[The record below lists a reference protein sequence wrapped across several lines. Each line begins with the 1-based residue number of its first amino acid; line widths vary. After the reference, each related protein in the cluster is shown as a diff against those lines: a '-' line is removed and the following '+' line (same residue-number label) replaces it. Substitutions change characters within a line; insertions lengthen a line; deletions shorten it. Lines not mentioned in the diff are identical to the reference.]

1 MPKVHVLPPR
11 IANQIAA
18 GEVVERPSSVVKELV
33 ENSIDAG
40 ATAVTIEIENGGID
54 RIRII
59 DNGSGI
65 ADDDCETAFLRHATS
80 KISTANDLFSIRS
93 LGFRGE
99 ALASIAA
106 VSRVTLQTR
115 TEEDEL
121 GSLIRYEGGELLE
134 HRRVAGTRGTS
145 IEVSNLFYNV
155 PARLKF
161 IKSSRA
167 ESAAIGDYVAR
178 LILSAPQISVH
189 YISSG
194 KTVYRSTGNGSAK
207 DALISVYGI
216 STEKMICPV
225 TFDDGYLKISGFV
238 GVPDLARAN
247 RSGQT
252 FLLNGRIIRSNAL
265 SNALSRSFDTRVL
278 IGRFP
283 FAVLYVN
290 IAYAEVDVNVH
301 PTKME
306 VRFTDEQRVTR
317 SIVVACSEALIRSY
331 VPTIGIASEQADE
344 QQQKFEPNVP
354 QKSND
359 EPFVQS
365 NDEPFVQQDRVDLR
379 TPVQQPS
386 GTLRE
391 SGYVGLPPRI
401 PSFRIPSRETAPQA
415 RPEPI
420 FLSKPVE
427 SFEHPYHIIGCAFDS
442 YWYVQQGENV
452 YCIDQHA
459 AHERLLYDALMERS
473 AAVVSQS
480 LFLPEDVRLLPSES
494 DLFFENK
501 EELERFGFVFS
512 DAGETSVTLLAVP
525 QVNGSALKSAFLH
538 DVLEFL
544 SGSEEARPN
553 DWFRDAI
560 AQSACK
566 HAVKAGERLSHDEI
580 QQLLEKLQARDTLLT
595 CPHGRP
601 VAIRFTKTDIEKMF
615 RRIP

>member
-1 MPKVHVLPPR
+1 MAKVHVLPPR

-33 ENSIDAG
+33 ENAIDAG
-40 ATAVTIEIENGGID
+40 ATAITIEIENGGLD
-54 RIRII
+54 SIRII

-106 VSRVTLQTR
+106 VSRVTLQTQ

-121 GSLIRYEGGELLE
+121 GTQIRYDGGELLE
-134 HRRVAGTRGTS
+134 HKRTAGTRGTS
-145 IEVSNLFYNV
+145 IAVSNLFYNV

-161 IKSSRA
+161 VKSARA
-167 ESAAIGDYVAR
+167 ESAAIGDYIAR
-178 LILSAPQISVH
+178 LILSAPQIAVH
-189 YISSG
+189 YVSGG
-194 KTVYRSTGNGSAK
+194 KTVYRSAGNGSAK
-207 DALISVYGI
+207 DALISIYGV
-216 STEKMICPV
+216 STERQICPV
-225 TFDDGYLKISGFV
+225 SFDDGYLKISGFV

-252 FLLNGRIIRSNAL
+252 LLLNGRIIRSNAL

-283 FAVLYVN
+283 FAVLYLN

-301 PTKME
+301 PAKLE
-306 VRFTDEQRVTR
+306 VRFTDEQRVSR
-317 SIVVACSEALIRSY
+317 SVVVACSEALIRSY
-331 VPTIGIASEQADE
+331 VPTIEIQREEQPVERAST
-344 QQQKFEPNVP
+344 FENPEEV
-354 QKSND
+354 
-359 EPFVQS
+359 
-365 NDEPFVQQDRVDLR
+365 RRIDLR
-379 TPVQQPS
+379 RPIDPPS
-386 GTLRE
+386 GSLRE
-391 SGYVGLPPRI
+391 ETYLSAPRI
-401 PSFRIPSRETAPQA
+401 PTYRFPSREPEDRS
-415 RPEPI
+415 RPDPV
-420 FLSKPVE
+420 FLSKPSE
-427 SFEHPYHIIGCAFDS
+427 PLSEPFHIIGCAFDT

-459 AHERLLYDALMERS
+459 AHERLLYDALMAKS
-473 AAVVSQS
+473 AAIVSQT

-494 DLFFENK
+494 DVFLSCK
-501 EELERFGFVFS
+501 TELERVGFVFS
-512 DAGETSVTLLAVP
+512 DASETSVTLLAVP
-525 QVNGSALKSAFLH
+525 QIKGVALKAAFLH

-544 SGSEEARPN
+544 TGTEEARPN
-553 DWFRDAI
+553 DWFRDAL

-566 HAVKAGERLSHDEI
+566 HAVKAGERLSQEEI
-580 QQLLEKLQARDTLLT
+580 RVLLEQITERDTLLT

-601 VAIRFTKTDIEKMF
+601 VAVRFTKTDIEKMF
-615 RRIP
+615 KRVL

>member
-33 ENSIDAG
+33 ENAIDAG
-40 ATAVTIEIENGGID
+40 AANITIEIENGGLD
-54 RIRII
+54 SIRII

-80 KISTANDLFSIRS
+80 KISTANDLFAIRS

-106 VSRVTLQTR
+106 VSRVTLQTQ

-121 GSLIRYEGGELLE
+121 GTVIRYEGGDLIE
-134 HRRVAGTRGTS
+134 HRRSAGTRGTS
-145 IEVSNLFYNV
+145 ITVQNLFYNV

-161 IKSSRA
+161 VKSARA
-167 ESAAIGDYVAR
+167 ESAAIGDYIAR
-178 LILSAPQISVH
+178 LILSVPQIAVH
-189 YISSG
+189 YVSGG
-194 KTVYRSTGNGSAK
+194 KTVYRSSGNGSAK
-207 DALISVYGI
+207 DALLSVYGV
-216 STEKMICPV
+216 STERQICPV
-225 TFDDGYLKISGFV
+225 SFDDGYLKITGFV

-283 FAVLYVN
+283 FAVLYLN
-290 IAYAEVDVNVH
+290 IAFAEVDVNVH
-301 PTKME
+301 PAKLE
-306 VRFTDEQRVTR
+306 VRFTDEQRVSR
-317 SIVVACSEALIRSY
+317 SVVVACSEALIRSY
-331 VPTIGIASEQADE
+331 VPTIEIMH
-344 QQQKFEPNVP
+344 
-354 QKSND
+354 D
-359 EPFVQS
+359 EPKEEQPSRF
-365 NDEPFVQQDRVDLR
+365 EIPEEAKRVDLR
-379 TPVQQPS
+379 APFSPPV
-386 GTLRE
+386 GILRE
-391 SGYVGLPPRI
+391 SGYSGMPPRI
-401 PSFRIPSRETAPQA
+401 PTFRLPQRETEE
-415 RPEPI
+415 RPRPDPI
-420 FLSKPVE
+420 FLTKQAEPLSDP
-427 SFEHPYHIIGCAFDS
+427 FHIVGCAFDT

-459 AHERLLYDALMERS
+459 AHERLLYDALMARS
-473 AAVVSQS
+473 VAIVSQT
-480 LFLPEDVRLLPSES
+480 LFLPEDVRLLPTESEVF
-494 DLFFENK
+494 LTNRA
-501 EELERFGFVFS
+501 ELERFGFVFS
-512 DAGETSVTLLAVP
+512 DANETSVTLLAVP
-525 QVNGSALKSAFLH
+525 QINGTALKAAFLH

-566 HAVKAGERLSHDEI
+566 HAIKAGERLSLEEI
-580 QQLLEKLQARDTLLT
+580 RQLLTKISEQNTLLT

-601 VAIRFTKTDIEKMF
+601 VAVRFTKTDIEKMF
-615 RRIP
+615 KRVL

>member
-40 ATAVTIEIENGGID
+40 ATNITIEIENGGVD
-54 RIRII
+54 CIRII

-106 VSRVTLQTR
+106 VARVTLQTQ

-121 GSLIRYEGGELLE
+121 GTLIRYEGGELLE

-145 IEVSNLFYNV
+145 IEVKNLFYNV

-189 YISSG
+189 YISGG
-194 KTVYRSTGNGSAK
+194 KTVYRSTGNANAK
-207 DALISVYGI
+207 DALVSVYGI
-216 STEKMICPV
+216 STERQICPV
-225 TFDDGYLKISGFV
+225 SFDDGYLKITGFV

-252 FLLNGRIIRSNAL
+252 FLLNGRIIRSNSL

-283 FAVLYVN
+283 FAVLYLS

-301 PTKME
+301 PAKLE
-306 VRFTDEQRVTR
+306 VRFTDEQRVSR
-317 SIVVACSEALIRSY
+317 SVVVACSEALIRSY
-331 VPTIGIASEQADE
+331 VPTMELRESSEE
-344 QQQKFEPNVP
+344 QQPRFEQDLLEQNR
-354 QKSND
+354 
-359 EPFVQS
+359 EPAI
-365 NDEPFVQQDRVDLR
+365 QQARIDLR
-379 TPVQQPS
+379 TPVPQPS

-391 SGYVGLPPRI
+391 SGYVGLPPRV
-401 PSFRIPSRETAPQA
+401 PTYRVPSREPEPQM
-415 RPEPI
+415 RQEPI
-420 FLSKPVE
+420 FLSKTIE
-427 SFEHPYHIIGCAFDS
+427 SFDNPYHIIGCAFDT

-459 AHERLLYDALMERS
+459 AHERLLYDALMARS
-473 AAVVSQS
+473 VAVVSQS

-494 DLFFENK
+494 DVFLTSR

-525 QVNGSALKSAFLH
+525 QINGSALKGAFLH

-544 SGSEEARPN
+544 SGSDEVRPN

-580 QQLLEKLQARDTLLT
+580 RQLLEKIREQDTLLT

-601 VAIRFTKTDIEKMF
+601 VAVRFTKTDIEKMF
-615 RRIP
+615 KRVL

>member
-33 ENSIDAG
+33 ENAIDAG
-40 ATAVTIEIENGGID
+40 ASAITIEVENGGLD
-54 RIRII
+54 SIRIT

-65 ADDDCETAFLRHATS
+65 DDDDCETAFLRHATS
-80 KISTANDLFSIRS
+80 KISTANDLFAIRS

-106 VSRVTLQTR
+106 VSRITLQTQ

-121 GSLIRYEGGELLE
+121 GTLIRYDGGDLVE
-134 HRRVAGTRGTS
+134 HKRTAGTRGTG
-145 IEVSNLFYNV
+145 IEVSSLFYNV

-161 IKSSRA
+161 VKSARA

-178 LILSAPQISVH
+178 LILSAPQIAVH
-189 YISSG
+189 YVSG
-194 KTVYRSTGNGSAK
+194 GKSVYRSAGNGSAK
-207 DALISVYGI
+207 DALVSVYGV
-216 STEKMICPV
+216 STQRQICPV
-225 TFDDGYLKISGFV
+225 SFDDGYLKITGFV

-283 FAVLYVN
+283 FAVLYLN

-301 PTKME
+301 PAKLE
-306 VRFTDEQRVTR
+306 VRFIDEPRVSR
-317 SIVVACSEALIRSY
+317 SVVVACSEALIRSY
-331 VPTIGIASEQADE
+331 IPTIEIRRDE
-344 QQQKFEPNVP
+344 QPAENAPVFQIPE
-354 QKSND
+354 
-359 EPFVQS
+359 EAH
-365 NDEPFVQQDRVDLR
+365 RVDLR
-379 TPVQQPS
+379 APIHPPS
-386 GTLRE
+386 TSLRE
-391 SGYVGLPPRI
+391 DTYARLPRVPTYRMPQRESEQAPR
-401 PSFRIPSRETAPQA
+401 PDPV
-415 RPEPI
+415 
-420 FLSKPVE
+420 FLSKPSDPLSE
-427 SFEHPYHIIGCAFDS
+427 PFHIVGCAFDT
-442 YWYVQQGENV
+442 YWYVQQGESV

-459 AHERLLYDALMERS
+459 AHERLLYDALMARS
-473 AAVVSQS
+473 AAIVSQT
-480 LFLPEDVRLLPSES
+480 LFLPEDVRLLPSETDVFS
-494 DLFFENK
+494 INRS
-501 EELERFGFVFS
+501 ELERFGFVFS
-512 DAGETSVTLLAVP
+512 DATETSVTLLAVP
-525 QVNGSALKSAFLH
+525 QIRGVALKAAFLH

-566 HAVKAGERLSHDEI
+566 HAIKAGERLSHEEI
-580 QQLLEKLQARDTLLT
+580 RTLLEQISERDTLLT

-601 VAIRFTKTDIEKMF
+601 VAVRFSKTDIEKMF
-615 RRIP
+615 KRVL

>member
-40 ATAVTIEIENGGID
+40 ATAVTIDIENGGIE

-80 KISTANDLFSIRS
+80 KISTASDLFSIRS

-106 VSRVTLQTR
+106 VSRVTLQTQ

-121 GSLIRYEGGELLE
+121 GTLIRYEGGELLE
-134 HRRVAGTRGTS
+134 HKRVAGTRGTS
-145 IEVSNLFYNV
+145 IEVRNLFYNV

-167 ESAAIGDYVAR
+167 ESAAIGDYIAR

-189 YISSG
+189 YINGG
-194 KTVYRSTGNGSAK
+194 KTVYRSTGNGVAK
-207 DALISVYGI
+207 DALVSVYGV
-216 STEKMICPV
+216 SAERQICPV
-225 TFDDGYLKISGFV
+225 LFDDGYLKITGFV

-252 FLLNGRIIRSNAL
+252 LLLNGRIIRSNAL

-283 FAVLYVN
+283 FAVLYLS

-301 PTKME
+301 PAKLE
-306 VRFTDEQRVTR
+306 VRFADEQRVSR
-317 SIVVACSEALIRSY
+317 SVVVGCSEALIRSY
-331 VPTIGIASEQADE
+331 VPTMETKIDHTDELQRYESSIPEQDDLPDIS
-344 QQQKFEPNVP
+344 QN
-354 QKSND
+354 
-359 EPFVQS
+359 
-365 NDEPFVQQDRVDLR
+365 RIDLR
-379 TPVQQPS
+379 APIQQPS

-391 SGYVGLPPRI
+391 SGNVGLPPRV
-401 PSFRIPSRETAPQA
+401 PTFRVPGRETESHL

-427 SFEHPYHIIGCAFDS
+427 SFDNPYHIIGCAFDT
-442 YWYVQQGENV
+442 YWYVQQGESV

-459 AHERLLYDALMERS
+459 AHERLLYDALMTRS
-473 AAVVSQS
+473 ASIVSQT

-494 DLFFENK
+494 DEFFTNK
-501 EELERFGFVFS
+501 EELERFGFIFS

-525 QVNGSALKSAFLH
+525 QVNGTALKGAFLH
-538 DVLEFL
+538 DVLEFI
-544 SGSEEARPN
+544 SGSDEARPN

-580 QQLLEKLQARDTLLT
+580 KQLLEKIREQDTLLT

-601 VAIRFTKTDIEKMF
+601 VAVRFTKTDIEKMF
-615 RRIP
+615 KRVL

>member
-40 ATAVTIEIENGGID
+40 ATAITIEIENGGLD
-54 RIRII
+54 SIRIT

-65 ADDDCETAFLRHATS
+65 ADEDCETAFLRHATS
-80 KISTANDLFSIRS
+80 KISSANDLFAIRS

-106 VSRVTLQTR
+106 VSRVTLQTQ

-121 GSLIRYEGGELLE
+121 GTQIRYEGGELIE
-134 HRRVAGTRGTS
+134 HKRTAGTRGTS
-145 IEVSNLFYNV
+145 IDIRNLFYNV

-161 IKSSRA
+161 VKSARA
-167 ESAAIGDYVAR
+167 ESAAIGDYIAR
-178 LILSAPQISVH
+178 LILSVPQIAVH
-189 YISSG
+189 YVNGG
-194 KTVYRSTGNGSAK
+194 KSVYRSTGNGNAK
-207 DALISVYGI
+207 DALLSVYGV
-216 STEKMICPV
+216 SVERQLCPV
-225 TFDDGYLKISGFV
+225 TFDDGYLKITGFV

-283 FAVLYVN
+283 FAVLYMS

-301 PTKME
+301 PAKLE
-306 VRFTDEQRVTR
+306 VRFTDEQRVSR
-317 SIVVACSEALIRSY
+317 SVVVGCSEALIRSY
-331 VPTIGIASEQADE
+331 VPTIEIRREEPIQEQTPVYTIPEEAR
-344 QQQKFEPNVP
+344 K
-354 QKSND
+354 
-359 EPFVQS
+359 
-365 NDEPFVQQDRVDLR
+365 VDLR
-379 TPVQQPS
+379 APITQPS
-386 GTLRE
+386 SSLRE
-391 SGYVGLPPRI
+391 SSYVDLPPRV
-401 PSFRIPSRETAPQA
+401 PTYRFPVREPEET
-415 RPEPI
+415 RPRPVPVFLTKPEEPLLEP
-420 FLSKPVE
+420 F
-427 SFEHPYHIIGCAFDS
+427 HIVGCAFDT

-459 AHERLLYDALMERS
+459 AHERLLYDALMARS

-480 LFLPEDVRLLPSES
+480 LFLPEDVRLLPTES
-494 DLFFENK
+494 DVFFTNK
-501 EELERFGFVFS
+501 DELERFGFVFS
-512 DAGETSVTLLAVP
+512 DASETSVTLLAVP
-525 QVNGSALKSAFLH
+525 QINGTALKTAFLH

-544 SGSEEARPN
+544 SCSDEARPN

-566 HAVKAGERLSHDEI
+566 HAIKAGERLSHEEI
-580 QQLLEKLQARDTLLT
+580 RQLLERLTGQDSLLT

-601 VAIRFTKTDIEKMF
+601 VAVRFTKTDIEKMF
-615 RRIP
+615 KRVL

>member
-33 ENSIDAG
+33 ENAIDAG
-40 ATAVTIEIENGGID
+40 ASAIIIEIENGGLD
-54 RIRII
+54 SIRIT

-65 ADDDCETAFLRHATS
+65 SDDDCETAFLRHATS
-80 KISTANDLFSIRS
+80 KISTANDLFAIRS

-106 VSRVTLQTR
+106 VSRVTLQTQ

-121 GSLIRYEGGELLE
+121 GTLIRYEGGDLVE
-134 HRRVAGTRGTS
+134 HRRTAGTRGTS
-145 IEVSNLFYNV
+145 IEVRNLFYNV

-161 IKSSRA
+161 VKSARA
-167 ESAAIGDYVAR
+167 ESAAIGDYIAR
-178 LILSAPQISVH
+178 LILSAPQIAVH
-189 YISSG
+189 YVSGG

-207 DALISVYGI
+207 DALVSVYGI
-216 STEKMICPV
+216 STERQICPV
-225 TFDDGYLKISGFV
+225 AFDDGYLKITGFV

-283 FAVLYVN
+283 FAVLYLS

-301 PTKME
+301 PSKLE
-306 VRFTDEQRVTR
+306 VRFTDEQRVSR
-317 SIVVACSEALIRSY
+317 SVVVACSEALIRSY
-331 VPTIGIASEQADE
+331 VPTIEIHREE
-344 QQQKFEPNVP
+344 REPESSSVFTLP
-354 QKSND
+354 
-359 EPFVQS
+359 E
-365 NDEPFVQQDRVDLR
+365 ETYRVDLR
-379 TPVQQPS
+379 APIPQPS
-386 GTLRE
+386 STLRE
-391 SGYVGLPPRI
+391 GGYSTVPRV
-401 PSFRIPSRETAPQA
+401 PTYRFPAREPEIRP

-420 FLSKPVE
+420 FLNKTSEPLSEPFHVV
-427 SFEHPYHIIGCAFDS
+427 GCAFDT
-442 YWYVQQGENV
+442 YWYVQQGESV

-459 AHERLLYDALMERS
+459 AHERLLYDALMART
-473 AAVVSQS
+473 AAVVSQT
-480 LFLPEDVRLLPSES
+480 LFLPEDMRLLPSEY
-494 DLFFENK
+494 DAFVTNK
-501 EELERFGFVFS
+501 AELERLGFVFS
-512 DAGETSVTLLAVP
+512 DASETGVTLLAVP
-525 QVNGSALKSAFLH
+525 QINGTALKTAFLH
-538 DVLEFL
+538 DVLEYL
-544 SGSEEARPN
+544 SENDEARAN

-566 HAVKAGERLSHDEI
+566 HAIKAGERLSQQEI
-580 QQLLEKLQARDTLLT
+580 RQLLDRLSEQETLLT

-615 RRIP
+615 KRIL

>member
-33 ENSIDAG
+33 ENAIDAG
-40 ATAVTIEIENGGID
+40 ATAITIEIENGGLD
-54 RIRII
+54 SVRVT
-59 DNGSGI
+59 DNGGGI

-80 KISTANDLFSIRS
+80 KISTANDLFAIRS

-106 VSRVTLQTR
+106 VSRVTLQTQ

-121 GSLIRYEGGELLE
+121 GTLIRYEGGELVE
-134 HRRVAGTRGTS
+134 HKRTAGTRGTTMD
-145 IEVSNLFYNV
+145 VRNLFYNV

-161 IKSSRA
+161 VKSARA

-178 LILSAPQISVH
+178 LILSAPQIAVH
-189 YISSG
+189 YVSG
-194 KTVYRSTGNGSAK
+194 GKMVYRSAGNGSAK
-207 DALISVYGI
+207 DALLSVYGV
-216 STEKMICPV
+216 SVERQICPV
-225 TFDDGYLKISGFV
+225 SFDDGYLRITGFV

-283 FAVLYVN
+283 FAVLYLS

-301 PTKME
+301 PTKIE

-317 SIVVACSEALIRSY
+317 SVVVACSEALIRSF
-331 VPTIGIASEQADE
+331 VPTIEIRREAPEEGAAPAFAASEDA
-344 QQQKFEPNVP
+344 P
-354 QKSND
+354 
-359 EPFVQS
+359 
-365 NDEPFVQQDRVDLR
+365 RVDLR
-379 TPVQQPS
+379 APAPQPS
-386 GTLRE
+386 GSLRE
-391 SGYVGLPPRI
+391 GGYSSLPPRV
-401 PSFRIPSRETAPQA
+401 PAFRMPSREQEE
-415 RPEPI
+415 RPRPDPVFLTKPAEP
-420 FLSKPVE
+420 LSEP
-427 SFEHPYHIIGCAFDS
+427 FHIIGCAFDT
-442 YWYVQQGENV
+442 YWYVQQGESV

-459 AHERLLYDALMERS
+459 AHERLLYDALMARS
-473 AAVVSQS
+473 AAVVSQA
-480 LFLPEDVRLLPSES
+480 LFLPEDVRLLPSEA
-494 DLFFENK
+494 DVFFANK

-512 DAGETSVTLLAVP
+512 DAGETGVTLLAVP

-538 DVLEFL
+538 DVLAFL
-544 SGSEEARPN
+544 SGSSEARPN

-566 HAVKAGERLSHDEI
+566 HAVKAGERLSHDEMRR
-580 QQLLEKLQARDTLLT
+580 LLECLRERDTLLT

-601 VAIRFTKTDIEKMF
+601 VAVRFAKTDIEKMF
-615 RRIP
+615 KRVL

>member
-54 RIRII
+54 SIRII

-80 KISTANDLFSIRS
+80 KIATANDLFSIRS

-106 VSRVTLQTR
+106 VSRVTLQTQ
-115 TEEDEL
+115 TVEDEL
-121 GSLIRYEGGELLE
+121 GTLIRYEGGDLIE
-134 HRRVAGTRGTS
+134 HKRVAGTRGTS
-145 IEVSNLFYNV
+145 IEVRNLFYNV

-161 IKSSRA
+161 VKSSRS
-167 ESAAIGDYVAR
+167 ESAAIGDYIAR

-189 YISSG
+189 YINGG

-207 DALISVYGI
+207 DALVSVYGV
-216 STEKMICPV
+216 STEKQICPV
-225 TFDDGYLKISGFV
+225 LFDDGYLKITGFV
-238 GVPDLARAN
+238 GVPNLARAN

-252 FLLNGRIIRSNAL
+252 LLLNGRIIRSNAL
-265 SNALSRSFDTRVL
+265 SSALSRSFDTRVL

-283 FAVLYVN
+283 FAVLHLN

-301 PTKME
+301 PAKLE
-306 VRFTDEQRVTR
+306 VRFADEQRVSR
-317 SIVVACSEALIRSY
+317 SVVVGCSEALIRSY
-331 VPTIGIASEQADE
+331 VPTMEA
-344 QQQKFEPNVP
+344 K
-354 QKSND
+354 ND
-359 EPFVQS
+359 PPEELQRYESSIPVRDSEPFA
-365 NDEPFVQQDRVDLR
+365 PQDRIDLR
-379 TPVQQPS
+379 APIQQPS

-391 SGYVGLPPRI
+391 SGYVGLPPRV
-401 PSFRIPSRETAPQA
+401 PTFRMPSRETEPLS

-427 SFEHPYHIIGCAFDS
+427 SFDNPYHIIGCAFDT
-442 YWYVQQGENV
+442 YWYVQQGESV

-459 AHERLLYDALMERS
+459 AHERLLYDALMARS
-473 AAVVSQS
+473 AAVVSQT

-494 DLFFENK
+494 DAFFTNK
-501 EELERFGFVFS
+501 EELEHFGFVFS

-525 QVNGSALKSAFLH
+525 QVNGTALKGAFLH
-538 DVLEFL
+538 DVLEFI
-544 SGSEEARPN
+544 SDSDEAHPN
-553 DWFRDAI
+553 NWFRDAI

-566 HAVKAGERLSHDEI
+566 HAVKAGERMSHDEI
-580 QQLLEKLQARDTLLT
+580 KELLEKIREQDTLLT

-601 VAIRFTKTDIEKMF
+601 VAVRFTKMDIEKMF
-615 RRIP
+615 KRVL

>member
-1 MPKVHVLPPR
+1 MPKIHVLPPR

-40 ATAVTIEIENGGID
+40 ATNVTIEIENGGID

-106 VSRVTLQTR
+106 VSRVTLQTQ
-115 TEEDEL
+115 TDGDEL
-121 GSLIRYEGGELLE
+121 GTLIRYEGGELLE
-134 HRRVAGTRGTS
+134 HKRVVGTRGTS
-145 IEVSNLFYNV
+145 IEVRNLFYNV

-161 IKSSRA
+161 IKSNRA

-178 LILSAPQISVH
+178 LILSVPQIAVH
-189 YISSG
+189 YISGG
-194 KTVYRSTGNGSAK
+194 KTVYRSTGNANAQ
-207 DALISVYGI
+207 DTLVSVYGV
-216 STEKMICPV
+216 TAQRQICPV
-225 TFDDGYLKISGFV
+225 SFDDGYLKISGFV

-252 FLLNGRIIRSNAL
+252 LLLNGRIIRSNAL
-265 SNALSRSFDTRVL
+265 SNAISRSFDTRVL

-283 FAVLYVN
+283 FAVLYLS

-301 PTKME
+301 PAKLE
-306 VRFTDEQRVTR
+306 VRFIDEQRVSR

-331 VPTIGIASEQADE
+331 VPTIELRNDLPEEQRR
-344 QQQKFEPNVP
+344 FEPEVNELEAAP
-354 QKSND
+354 DSSQL
-359 EPFVQS
+359 
-365 NDEPFVQQDRVDLR
+365 RVDLR
-379 TPVQQPS
+379 APIQQPS

-401 PSFRIPSRETAPQA
+401 PTYRIPSREISPHVRQ
-415 RPEPI
+415 EPI
-420 FLSKPVE
+420 FLSKSLE
-427 SFEHPYHIIGCAFDS
+427 SFEDPYHIIGCAFDS
-442 YWYVQQGENV
+442 YWYVQQGESV

-459 AHERLLYDALMERS
+459 AHERLLYDALMMRS
-473 AAVVSQS
+473 VAVVSQT

-494 DLFFENK
+494 DVFFTSK
-501 EELERFGFVFS
+501 EDLERFGFVFS

-525 QVNGSALKSAFLH
+525 QVNGTALKGAFLH

-544 SGSEEARPN
+544 SGSNEARPN

-580 QQLLEKLQARDTLLT
+580 KQLLEKIREQDTLLT

-601 VAIRFTKTDIEKMF
+601 VAVRFSKMDIEKMF
-615 RRIP
+615 KRVL

>member
-106 VSRVTLQTR
+106 VSRVTLQTQ

-145 IEVSNLFYNV
+145 IEVGNLFYNV

-178 LILSAPQISVH
+178 LILSAPQISIH
-189 YISSG
+189 YINSG
-194 KTVYRSTGNGSAK
+194 KTVYRSTGNGNAK

-225 TFDDGYLKISGFV
+225 SFDDGYLKISGFV

-283 FAVLYVN
+283 FAVLYVS

-331 VPTIGIASEQADE
+331 VPTMEIASEQVIE
-344 QQQKFEPNVP
+344 QQRKFETNVP
-354 QKSND
+354 IKNED
-359 EPFVQS
+359 PFVQK
-365 NDEPFVQQDRVDLR
+365 NWIDLR

-401 PSFRIPSRETAPQA
+401 PSFQMPSREPETQS

-420 FLSKPVE
+420 FLSKPVD

-442 YWYVQQGENV
+442 YWYVQQGESV

-494 DLFFENK
+494 DIFLANK

-544 SGSEEARPN
+544 SGFEEARPN

-580 QQLLEKLQARDTLLT
+580 QRLLEKLRDRDTLLT

-615 RRIP
+615 KRIP

>member
-33 ENSIDAG
+33 ENAIDAG
-40 ATAVTIEIENGGID
+40 ATAITIEIENGGLD
-54 RIRII
+54 CIRII

-80 KISTANDLFSIRS
+80 KISSANDLFAIRS

-106 VSRVTLQTR
+106 VARVSLQTQ
-115 TEEDEL
+115 TEDDEL
-121 GSLIRYEGGELLE
+121 GTRIRYEGGDLVE
-134 HRRVAGTRGTS
+134 HRRTAGTRGTS
-145 IEVSNLFYNV
+145 IEVTNLFYNV

-161 IKSSRA
+161 VKSARA
-167 ESAAIGDYVAR
+167 ESAAIGDYIAR
-178 LILSAPQISVH
+178 LILSVPQIAVH
-189 YISSG
+189 YVNGG

-207 DALISVYGI
+207 DALLCVYGI
-216 STEKMICPV
+216 GVERQICPV
-225 TFDDGYLKISGFV
+225 TFDDGYLKITGFV

-252 FLLNGRIIRSNAL
+252 ILLNGRIIRSNAL

-283 FAVLYVN
+283 FAVLYLN

-301 PTKME
+301 PAKLE

-317 SIVVACSEALIRSY
+317 SVVVACSEALIRSY
-331 VPTIGIASEQADE
+331 VPTIEIQRED
-344 QQQKFEPNVP
+344 PPVT
-354 QKSND
+354 KSQTFTIP
-359 EPFVQS
+359 E
-365 NDEPFVQQDRVDLR
+365 EARRVDLR
-379 TPVQQPS
+379 APVYEPS
-386 GTLRE
+386 SSLRE
-391 SGYVGLPPRI
+391 SGYSSLPPRV
-401 PSFRIPSRETAPQA
+401 PTYRMPNHEQEERSEPRPVPVFVTKPAAPLS
-415 RPEPI
+415 EP
-420 FLSKPVE
+420 F
-427 SFEHPYHIIGCAFDS
+427 HIIGSAFDT
-442 YWYVQQGENV
+442 YWYVQQGEFV

-459 AHERLLYDALMERS
+459 AHERLLYDALMAKQ
-473 AAVVSQS
+473 AAIVSQT
-480 LFLPEDVRLLPSES
+480 LFLPEDVRLLPTES
-494 DLFFENK
+494 DVFFESK
-501 EELERFGFVFS
+501 PELEQFGFVFS
-512 DAGETSVTLLAVP
+512 DASETSVTLLAVP
-525 QVNGSALKSAFLH
+525 QVNGKALKAEFLH
-538 DVLEFL
+538 DVLEFVA
-544 SGSEEARPN
+544 GSSEARPN

-566 HAVKAGERLSHDEI
+566 HAVKAGERLSQEEI
-580 QQLLEKLQARDTLLT
+580 RQLLERIASQDTLLT

-615 RRIP
+615 KRVL

>member
-33 ENSIDAG
+33 ENAIDAG
-40 ATAVTIEIENGGID
+40 ATAVTIEIENGGLD
-54 RIRII
+54 SIRIT
-59 DNGSGI
+59 DNGGGI
-65 ADDDCETAFLRHATS
+65 ADEDCETAFLRHATS
-80 KISTANDLFSIRS
+80 KIATASDLFSIRS

-106 VSRVTLQTR
+106 VSRVTLQTQ
-115 TEEDEL
+115 TEQDEL
-121 GSLIRYEGGELLE
+121 GTILRYEGGELVE
-134 HRRVAGTRGTS
+134 HKRTAGTRGTS
-145 IEVSNLFYNV
+145 VEVRNLFYNV

-161 IKSSRA
+161 VKSARA

-189 YISSG
+189 YVSGG
-194 KTVYRSTGNGSAK
+194 KTVYRSAGNGSAK
-207 DALISVYGI
+207 DALLSVYGV
-216 STEKMICPV
+216 SVERQICPV
-225 TFDDGYLKISGFV
+225 SFDDGYLKITGFV
-238 GVPDLARAN
+238 GVPELARAN

-252 FLLNGRIIRSNAL
+252 ILLNGRIIRSAAL

-283 FAVLYVN
+283 FAVLYLN

-301 PTKME
+301 PSKLE

-331 VPTIGIASEQADE
+331 VPTMEPRAEEPAREPSASDKPETE
-344 QQQKFEPNVP
+344 
-354 QKSND
+354 
-359 EPFVQS
+359 
-365 NDEPFVQQDRVDLR
+365 DRIELR
-379 TPVQQPS
+379 KPVFQPS
-386 GTLRE
+386 GMLRE
-391 SGYVGLPPRI
+391 SGYTGAPRV
-401 PSFRIPSRETAPQA
+401 PTYRMPQREQA
-415 RPEPI
+415 EELRPDPAFSGMSAEP
-420 FLSKPVE
+420 LAE
-427 SFEHPYHIIGCAFDS
+427 PYHVIGSAFDT
-442 YWYVQQGENV
+442 YWYVQQGDSV

-459 AHERLLYDALMERS
+459 AHERLLYDALMVRS
-473 AAVVSQS
+473 AAVVSQT
-480 LFLPEDVRLLPSES
+480 LFLPEDVRLLPSEA
-494 DLFFENK
+494 DVFFTSK

-525 QVNGSALKSAFLH
+525 QVNGSALKGAFLH

-544 SGSEEARPN
+544 SGSTEVRPN

-566 HAVKAGERLSHDEI
+566 HAVKAGERLSHEEMR
-580 QQLLEKLQARDTLLT
+580 QLLDRLKEQDTLLT

-601 VAIRFTKTDIEKMF
+601 VAVRFTKTDIEKMF
-615 RRIP
+615 KRIP

>member
-33 ENSIDAG
+33 ENAIDAG
-40 ATAVTIEIENGGID
+40 ALSITIEIENGGLD
-54 RIRII
+54 SIRIT

-65 ADDDCETAFLRHATS
+65 ADEDCETAFLRHATS
-80 KISTANDLFSIRS
+80 KISTTNDLFAIRS

-106 VSRVTLQTR
+106 VSRVTLQTQ

-121 GSLIRYEGGELLE
+121 GTLIRYEGGDLVE
-134 HRRVAGTRGTS
+134 HKRTAGMRGTS
-145 IEVSNLFYNV
+145 ITVQNLFYNV

-161 IKSSRA
+161 VKSARA
-167 ESAAIGDYVAR
+167 ESGAIGDYIAR
-178 LILSAPQISVH
+178 LILSVPQIAVH
-189 YISSG
+189 YVNGG
-194 KTVYRSTGNGSAK
+194 KTVYRSLGNGNAK
-207 DALISVYGI
+207 DALLSVYGI
-216 STEKMICPV
+216 STERQICPV
-225 TFDDGYLKISGFV
+225 SFDDGYLKITGFV

-265 SNALSRSFDTRVL
+265 SHALSRSFDTRVL

-283 FAVLYVN
+283 FAVLYLS
-290 IAYAEVDVNVH
+290 IAFAEVDVNVH
-301 PTKME
+301 PTKLE
-306 VRFTDEQRVTR
+306 VRFTDEQRVSR

-331 VPTIGIASEQADE
+331 IPTIEVRREGAETPPSAPVFEIPDEVKKVDLRMPFTPPVSTVREGGNVSAPQVPTYRLPQREVQAIPRH
-344 QQQKFEPNVP
+344 EPVFLT
-354 QKSND
+354 KSND
-359 EPFVQS
+359 TFE
-365 NDEPFVQQDRVDLR
+365 N
-379 TPVQQPS
+379 
-386 GTLRE
+386 
-391 SGYVGLPPRI
+391 
-401 PSFRIPSRETAPQA
+401 
-415 RPEPI
+415 PI
-420 FLSKPVE
+420 
-427 SFEHPYHIIGCAFDS
+427 HIVGCAFDT

-459 AHERLLYDALMERS
+459 AHERLLYDALMARS
-473 AAVVSQS
+473 VAIVSQT
-480 LFLPEDVRLLPSES
+480 LFLPEDVRLLPTES
-494 DLFFENK
+494 DVFLTNRA
-501 EELERFGFVFS
+501 ELERFGFVFS
-512 DAGETSVTLLAVP
+512 DANETSVTLLAVP
-525 QVNGSALKSAFLH
+525 QIKGTALKAAFLH

-566 HAVKAGERLSHDEI
+566 HAIKAGERLSHEEI
-580 QQLLEKLQARDTLLT
+580 RQLLAKIAAQNTLLT

-601 VAIRFTKTDIEKMF
+601 VAVRFTKTDIEKMF
-615 RRIP
+615 KRVL

>member
-40 ATAVTIEIENGGID
+40 ATNVTIEIENGGID
-54 RIRII
+54 SIRII
-59 DNGSGI
+59 DNGGGI

-106 VSRVTLQTR
+106 VSRVTLQTQI
-115 TEEDEL
+115 EGDEL
-121 GSLIRYEGGELLE
+121 GSLIRYEGGELME
-134 HRRVAGTRGTS
+134 HKRVAGTRGTS
-145 IEVSNLFYNV
+145 VEVRNLFFNV

-178 LILSAPQISVH
+178 LILSAPQIAVH
-189 YISSG
+189 YISGG
-194 KTVYRSTGNGSAK
+194 KTVYRSTGNGNAK
-207 DALISVYGI
+207 DALVSVYGV
-216 STEKMICPV
+216 STERQICPV
-225 TFDDGYLKISGFV
+225 LFDDGYLKITGFV

-252 FLLNGRIIRSNAL
+252 FLLNGRIIRSNEL

-283 FAVLYVN
+283 FAVLYLN
-290 IAYAEVDVNVH
+290 IAFAEVDVNVH

-306 VRFTDEQRVTR
+306 VRFTDEQRVSR
-317 SIVVACSEALIRSY
+317 SVVAACSEALIRSY
-331 VPTIGIASEQADE
+331 VPTIEQKSELLE
-344 QQQKFEPNVP
+344 EKLRFEPNVP
-354 QKSND
+354 ERDDAPYHPEEKI
-359 EPFVQS
+359 
-365 NDEPFVQQDRVDLR
+365 DLR
-379 TPVQQPS
+379 APFQRPS

-391 SGYVGLPPRI
+391 SGYVGLPPRV
-401 PSFRIPSRETAPQA
+401 PTFRMPSRD
-415 RPEPI
+415 PEPPANPDPI
-420 FLSKPVE
+420 FLSTPVE
-427 SFEHPYHIIGCAFDS
+427 SFDNPYHIIGCAFDS

-459 AHERLLYDALMERS
+459 AHERLLYDALMTRS
-473 AAVVSQS
+473 AAVVSQT

-494 DLFFENK
+494 DVFFTNK

-544 SGSEEARPN
+544 SGSDEARPN

-580 QQLLEKLQARDTLLT
+580 KQLLEKIREQDTLLT

-601 VAIRFTKTDIEKMF
+601 VAIRFSKTEIEKMF
-615 RRIP
+615 KRIL